1 MRLGDE
7 VPGILTD
14 KWMFVADDTHKITE
28 RVKQYDSACRLVCHV
43 ETKQLGIARWVQA
56 EFAQGGA
63 WMIAFRARDPETG
76 DPIIG
81 EPDER
86 VVWQMGRFDTWRRRN
101 PERMDRAVAE
111 TIRRRQEQL
120 SEAEQEKNA
129 EMAEKFVRGWKQR
142 TGIKDKIIVPT
153 GAGGSK

>member
-14 KWMFVADDTHKITE
+14 KWLFVAGDTHKITE

-43 ETKQLGIARWVQA
+43 ATQQLGVARWVQ
-56 EFAQGGA
+56 ESFAPGGA

-76 DPIIG
+76 DPITG

-86 VVWQMGRFDTWRRRN
+86 VIWQMGRFDTWRQKN
-101 PERMDRAVAE
+101 PGRMHRAAAE
-111 TIRRRQEQL
+111 VLRRRQEQL
-120 SEAEQEKNA
+120 SAAESEKNA
-129 EMAEKFVRGWKQR
+129 EIAEEFVRGWKQR
-142 TGIKDKIIVPT
+142 TGIKDKIVVPA
-153 GAGGSK
+153 GAGGTV